1 METVPIGSS
10 AKARNTR
17 AESTAR
23 CSARRGGLC
32 SARSNRPP
40 SSPRSPKEARMALSV
55 GFIGVGNMGNP
66 MAANVLKAGFP
77 MTVFDMNPKAMANL
91 VEGGARRADSAQAV
105 VDASEVLLT
114 SLPASPD
121 VEAIYLDAG
130 GLVDL
135 AKPGTIL
142 IDLSSVLPSTPRK
155 IEPRAKARGV
165 HFLEAPVSG
174 GVSGARAAT
183 LAIMVGGDAE
193 PLSRATPVLRAIG
206 PNIFHVGPVGAGNT
220 VKAIN
225 NMMASVN
232 ACAMMEGL
240 ALGVKAGL
248 DPMTIYEVV
257 KASSGGSKAL
267 ERIPKALI
275 PRDFEPGF
283 KVALMNKD
291 LDTFNTIAK
300 ELHVPVSFSNV
311 AQRYQQAALAAG
323 LGEQDTSVV
332 MTVIERLAA
341 VQIPKGKSA

>member
-1 METVPIGSS
+1 
-10 AKARNTR
+10 
-17 AESTAR
+17 
-23 CSARRGGLC
+23 
-32 SARSNRPP
+32 
-40 SSPRSPKEARMALSV
+40 MATSV

-66 MAANVLKAGFP
+66 MASNVLKAGFP
-77 MTVFDMNPKAMANL
+77 MTVFDLHPPAMENL
-91 VEGGARRADSAQAV
+91 LRAGAKGAASAQ
-105 VDASEVLLT
+105 EVLERAEIVMT
-114 SLPASPD
+114 CRPASPD
-121 VEAIYLDAG
+121 VEALYLEPG
-130 GLVDL
+130 GLVER
-135 AKPGTIL
+135 ARPGTIL

-225 NMMASVN
+225 NMMACVN
-232 ACAMMEGL
+232 GLAMMEGL

-267 ERIPKALI
+267 ERIPKAI
-275 PRDFEPGF
+275 VPRDFDPGF
-283 KVALMNKD
+283 KVRLMNKD
-291 LDTFNTIAK
+291 LETFNTIAK
-300 ELHVPVSFSNV
+300 ELHVPVSFANV
-311 AQRYQQAALAAG
+311 AQRYQQAAMAAG
-323 LGEQDTSVV
+323 LADQDTSVV
-332 MTVIERLAA
+332 MTIIERL
-341 VQIPKGKSA
+341 SAIEVPSG

>member
-1 METVPIGSS
+1 
-10 AKARNTR
+10 
-17 AESTAR
+17 
-23 CSARRGGLC
+23 
-32 SARSNRPP
+32 
-40 SSPRSPKEARMALSV
+40 MALSV

-66 MAANVLKAGFP
+66 MAGNVLKASFP
-77 MTVFDMNPKAMANL
+77 MTVFDMNPKAMENL
-91 VEGGARRADSAQAV
+91 IEAGARRARSAREV
-105 VDASEVLLT
+105 VEQSEIVLT

-121 VEAIYLDAG
+121 VEAIYLEPG
-130 GLVDL
+130 GLVEA

-155 IEPRAKARGV
+155 IEPQAKKRGV

-193 PLSRATPVLRAIG
+193 PLSRARPVLSAIG

-225 NMMASVN
+225 NMMACVN
-232 ACAMMEGL
+232 GLAMMEGL

-267 ERIPKALI
+267 ERIPRALI

-283 KVALMNKD
+283 KVTLMNKD
-291 LDTFNTIAK
+291 LETFHTIAK
-300 ELHVPVSFSNV
+300 ELNVPVTFSNL
-311 AQRYQQAALAAG
+311 AQHYQQAALAAG

-332 MTVIERLAA
+332 FTIIERLAGMKA
-341 VQIPKGKSA
+341 PGR